1 VRIKEAA
8 MKADSGK
15 KGVHT
20 HSGKSP
26 APLDAALKDAL
37 QRQAREG
44 ELPCAVAFELA
55 SELGRPPA
63 DIGEAADRLG
73 IRLVKCQLGLFGYS
87 PEKKIVQAAPA
98 ADPAMETAIRE
109 KLENGR
115 LNCRRAWE
123 IAVAFQ
129 VPKMAVSAA
138 CEALQLKIKPCQL
151 GAF

>member
-1 VRIKEAA
+1 
-8 MKADSGK
+8 MKADPGK
-15 KGVHT
+15 KGVHK
-20 HSGKSP
+20 HAGKSS

-37 QRQAREG
+37 QRQAQEG
-44 ELPCAVAFELA
+44 ELPCAVAFKLA

-63 DIGEAADRLG
+63 EIGAAADLLG

-98 ADPAMETAIRE
+98 ADPAVATAIRE

-115 LNCRRAWE
+115 LTCRSAWE
-123 IAVAFQ
+123 IAVALQ
-129 VPKMAVSAA
+129 VPKLAVSAA
-138 CEALQLKIKPCQL
+138 CEAMQIKIKPCQL

>member
-1 VRIKEAA
+1 
-8 MKADSGK
+8 MKAVSGK
-15 KGVHT
+15 KDVHT
-20 HSGKSP
+20 HAGEYP

-115 LNCRRAWE
+115 LTCRRAWE
-123 IAVAFQ
+123 IAMAFQ
-129 VPKMAVSAA
+129 LPKMAVSAA
-138 CEALQLKIKPCQL
+138 CEAMQIKIKPCQL

>member
-1 VRIKEAA
+1 
-8 MKADSGK
+8 MKADPGK
-15 KGVHT
+15 KGVHAHAST
-20 HSGKSP
+20 PP
-26 APLDAALKDAL
+26 APLDAALTDAL
-37 QRQAREG
+37 RRQAREG
-44 ELPCAVAFELA
+44 ELPCAVAFKLA
-55 SELGRPPA
+55 SDLGRVPA
-63 DIGEAADRLG
+63 DIGQAADQLD

-115 LNCRRAWE
+115 LACRSAWE
-123 IAVAFQ
+123 IAAALH

-138 CEALQLKIKPCQL
+138 CEAMQIKIKPCQL